1 LFTGDWSYDEKDM
14 IYQWLGGGEG
24 DPEYI
29 MLVDIQNKQKF
40 TIDKVQRGFGP
51 NLRQIAWYSAR

>member
-1 LFTGDWSYDEKDM
+1 M